1 MYIDSSKRV
10 LIGTPTEGYSTSDD
24 LTIATSGSTGMTI
37 RSGTSNYGSIHFSD
51 ATSGTGEYAGVVEYA
66 HATDHLFYTSST
78 QQMRIDS
85 AGRLLL
91 GTTTEG
97 EHNADNLTIADS
109 GNCGLTLRSGSS
121 SYGTIY
127 FSDAT
132 SGNAEYDG
140 YIDYNQSTS
149 MMRFGTA
156 STTRAVIMALVG
168 WVWAPC
174 LRQTTAWLW
183 RNIRDLDAQV
193 VRCI

>member
-1 MYIDSSKRV
+1 
-10 LIGTPTEGYSTSDD
+10 
-24 LTIATSGSTGMTI
+24 MTI

-66 HATDHLFYTSST
+66 HATDHLLYTFNAADAYR
-78 QQMRIDS
+78 QCW
-85 AGRLLL
+85 GLLL

-109 GNCGLTLRSGSS
+109 KLWIDTGCSGSS

-149 MMRFGTA
+149 MMRFGTSVYYA
-156 STTRAVIMALVG
+156 CSY
-168 WVWAPC
+168 
-174 LRQTTAWLW
+174 RQLWSDGSGHRVSDRPRQLW
-183 RNIRDLDAQV
+183 RNIRDFRQPQV